1 MKRLQQLNKRT
12 LVIAALLVIAGVVVA
27 GVGVSNL
34 IRDNNAQVN
43 QTAKDGTSPEFR
55 ALLPASTAIDDLG
68 GWNKQ
73 TPPNGEA
80 YYVFLDHIDATAIR
94 VSQQE
99 LPENLQ
105 KNTDSTIAEL
115 AKGYNANRTLDA
127 GGTKVFIGVN
137 TKGQQSVIFARNS
150 LLVLIVSEQTIP
162 DDSWINYL
170 TQLR

>member
-12 LVIAALLVIAGVVVA
+12 LIIAALLVVAGIIVA
-27 GVGVSNL
+27 GVGVSTL
-34 IRDNNAQVN
+34 IRDNNAKIH

-55 ALLPASTAIDDLG
+55 ALLPTNTTIDDLG

-73 TPPNGEA
+73 TTPNGEI
-80 YYVFLDHIDATAIR
+80 YFVFLDRIDGTAIR

-99 LPENLQ
+99 LPESM
-105 KNTDSTIAEL
+105 KKDTASSIAAL
-115 AKGYNANRTLDA
+115 AKSYNANRTLSVN
-127 GGTKVFIGVN
+127 GTKVFIGVN

-162 DDSWINYL
+162 DDSWSNYL